1 MRRSAFLEYVNID
14 VIGKINITLEV
25 WLLFMSNILNIYKLT
40 KDFGTWLVMLFPF
53 KMMVPNN
60 VTFFSVGKMV
70 PSKPN
75 FP

>member
-1 MRRSAFLEYVNID
+1 
-14 VIGKINITLEV
+14 
-25 WLLFMSNILNIYKLT
+25 
-40 KDFGTWLVMLFPF
+40 MLFPF

-75 FP
+75 FPWAELQIKL